1 MKPTRLLSG
10 TFTKMLGAYAKL
22 NLFFS
27 LLLKANS
34 PKANRAS
41 RLRIARSVAA
51 FVSLFMA
58 ISISNADSSAIQLSN
73 KEIITSL
80 ANYQLTDKQ
89 YQCHQE
95 IIYRESR
102 WDDKAIGNI
111 DGTKQ
116 AYGLYQLKIRSMRTA
131 SPVLQFWKYWDYV
144 VHRYGITEYD
154 EPNYCG
160 ALSHLKSKGWQ

>member
-10 TFTKMLGAYAKL
+10 TFTNVLGAYAKL

-27 LLLKANS
+27 LFPKANS

-51 FVSLFMA
+51 LVSLFMVRP
-58 ISISNADSSAIQLSN
+58 ISKADSSAIQLSN